1 MLCPVISR
9 DNGLTDTVPHLPHP
23 LFCVHAIL
31 LTPHSSLSSS
41 RQLLHAAEAMEGAEM
56 PGSTSCSEYHK
67 LVLHRLAC
75 STWRPEGLAATMQA
89 LRDVPL

>member
-1 MLCPVISR
+1 
-9 DNGLTDTVPHLPHP
+9 
-23 LFCVHAIL
+23 
-31 LTPHSSLSSS
+31 
-41 RQLLHAAEAMEGAEM
+41 M

-75 STWRPEGLAATMQA
+75 SKWQPEGLAATLQA